1 MINKKSERMR
11 VARWNLERAFTPG
24 AHQRFEVCARLL
36 FIWLTSS
43 DSLSRRNVLYS
54 ESYLDKFKDNPEFQK
69 DALFESRVIQL
80 QDVLRKAK
88 DRLTNRELRREKKEA
103 ALQDK
108 EAIAAKKLARKNKNA
123 PPTEPVSPVDQGDLL
138 KRLLAQ
144 QQQKEKS

>member
-11 VARWNLERAFTPG
+11 LSRWNLERAFEPG
-24 AHQRFEVCARLL
+24 KHQRFEVCARLL
-36 FIWLTSS
+36 FIWMTSS

-123 PPTEPVSPVDQGDLL
+123 PPPVPAPEVDPSILW
-138 KRLLAQ
+138 KKWIEER
-144 QQQKEKS
+144 EKKHE